1 MSKFYRPVVKIEKQG
16 GLRAKIKQSAMP
28 GEERTMADASSV
40 GEKRKLKEMSSDPS
54 HEDTEGPDSDLA
66 PYLGKPGLH
75 PTNDLGLSLRGGEL
89 EVLWDVSNDSCGV
102 ERVWWKGA
110 LVSEEAGGRDNGD
123 GQRPGAVGSLGPS
136 FSLKYEKYAGFEEE
150 TRVVVFLK
158 EHLLLDVAEAQL
170 LEWRKR
176 GDDYEPPEPLPAE
189 DQVRRRA
196 PSYPCWKKTTC

>member
-1 MSKFYRPVVKIEKQG
+1 
-16 GLRAKIKQSAMP
+16 MP
-28 GEERTMADASSV
+28 GEERTTEVVPAEAMADTDTAAPSSQPMPDASSV
-40 GEKRKLKEMSSDPS
+40 GEKRKLKEMSSDPT
-54 HEDTEGPDSDLA
+54 HEDEHGPDSDLA

-75 PTNDLGLSLRGGEL
+75 PTNDLGLSLPGGEL

>member
-1 MSKFYRPVVKIEKQG
+1 
-16 GLRAKIKQSAMP
+16 MP

>member
-1 MSKFYRPVVKIEKQG
+1 
-16 GLRAKIKQSAMP
+16 
-28 GEERTMADASSV
+28 MADASSV

-75 PTNDLGLSLRGGEL
+75 PTNDLGLSLPGGEL

-196 PSYPCWKKTTC
+196 PSYPCWKKTTCSRPSVPLSLSLFLFSVSLPVCLSRW

>member
-1 MSKFYRPVVKIEKQG
+1 
-16 GLRAKIKQSAMP
+16 
-28 GEERTMADASSV
+28 MADASSV

-54 HEDTEGPDSDLA
+54 HEDEHGPDSDLA

-75 PTNDLGLSLRGGEL
+75 PTNDLGLSLPGGEL

-196 PSYPCWKKTTC
+196 PSYPCWKKTTCSRPSVPLSLSLFLFSVSLPVCLSRW